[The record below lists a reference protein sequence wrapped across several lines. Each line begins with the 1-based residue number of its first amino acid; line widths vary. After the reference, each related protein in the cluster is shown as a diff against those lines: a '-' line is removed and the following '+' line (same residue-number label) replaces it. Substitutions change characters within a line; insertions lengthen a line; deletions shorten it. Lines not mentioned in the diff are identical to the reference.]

1 CARWRRRTTKCGTV
15 GWKDN
20 LEKTCR
26 SYRQGGDALDYLLN
40 RVYHRSTGN
49 AEDPIE
55 LEDIDDDLDNDADD
69 GGVAGLQDNG
79 GNDGESPPGRVED
92 GGGAEESEGG
102 APAVG
107 GIKEEPAVG
116 NQGSGDGA
124 PSEDIEEADGG
135 YPVRPDKWMHPYLL
149 TDCLIGRPSS
159 SEDPDLRTARKTS
172 GPKGRGG
179 KQESKRGSP
188 GTSDESGSET
198 SGAYTDV
205 DLSSNATRMFA
216 GAGESQSRAQVKKE
230 HAAVAAAN
238 AQEQARRVQQTHTGK
253 LVTAVE
259 ALSAAVV
266 SRQALDEEAS
276 QRSRWD
282 YARLAKKAK
291 IDDLRGEVGVHTG
304 RAKGDGTASP
314 YIGLV

>member
-1 CARWRRRTTKCGTV
+1 MREMKKKYNKVWDSLVEGQP
-15 GWKDN
+15 GEN
-20 LEKTCR
+20 LPSGE
-26 SYRQGGDALDYLLN
+26 QEGDALDYLLN
-40 RVYHRSTGN
+40 GVYHFSTGN

-79 GNDGESPPGRVED
+79 GNDGESPPGQVED
-92 GGGAEESEGG
+92 GGWAKESEGG
-102 APAVG
+102 ALAVG

-135 YPVRPDKWMHPYLL
+135 YPDRPDKWMHPYLL
-149 TDCLIGRPSS
+149 TYCLIGRPSG
-159 SEDPDLRTARKTS
+159 SEDPDLRRTARKTS
-172 GPKGRGG
+172 GPKSREG
-179 KQESKRGSP
+179 KQKSKRGSP
-188 GTSDESGSET
+188 GSSDESGSET

-205 DLSSNATRMFA
+205 DLSLNAIRMFA

-266 SRQALDEEAS
+266 SRQALDEEAAE
-276 QRSRWD
+276 RSRWD
-282 YARLAKKAK
+282 YARVAKKAK
-291 IDDLRGEVGVHTG
+291 IDEW
-304 RAKGDGTASP
+304 KGQ
-314 YIGLV
+314 